1 MRQRPGDLAT
11 MVGERAANAI
21 LVSVSTGLAMS
32 APAGA
37 NTLIDAT
44 NGSTFPAVPAR
55 ALLRTSQ
62 ALGWRGILV
71 EWHRLPPDELR
82 PHYVTGHGI
91 SISTCVQPIPFGWRG
106 RRGWEDRIIN
116 PGGSHLL
123 TQGELNTPRWLQP
136 FDGLSL
142 VLDPQFVADVV
153 REHLPPN
160 AIEFVSQR
168 SVDDPILSEYGQA
181 FQREMSA
188 DSPLGAIYVDAL
200 TIGLVLHL
208 LATYGVARPKVPA
221 PRSKLNSYQLRS
233 VVAFIESHLD
243 EDVSVITLARRAH
256 VSPFHFARLF
266 RQTVG
271 LPPHQFVLRLRM
283 RRAIALA
290 KGGQYSLAQIAAE
303 CGFHD
308 QAHLTHAFRR
318 VLGTT
323 PSGYLGRR

>member
-1 MRQRPGDLAT
+1 
-11 MVGERAANAI
+11 
-21 LVSVSTGLAMS
+21 MS
-32 APAGA
+32 ATAGE
-37 NTLIDAT
+37 NTLIDAS
-44 NGSTFPAVPAR
+44 NGSTFPAVPPR
-55 ALLRTSQ
+55 ALLRSSRT
-62 ALGWRGILV
+62 LGWRGILV

-91 SISTCVQPIPFGWRG
+91 SISTSVQPIPFGWRG
-106 RRGWEDRIIN
+106 RRGWEDRSIN

-136 FDGLSL
+136 FNGLSL

-181 FQREMSA
+181 FQREMLV
-188 DSPLGAIYVDAL
+188 DSRLGAIYVDTL

-233 VVAFIESHLD
+233 VVEFIESHLD
-243 EDVSVITLARRAH
+243 EDVSVLTLARRAH

-266 RQTVG
+266 RHTVG

-290 KGGQYSLAQIAAE
+290 KGGKYSLARIAAE

-323 PSGYLGRR
+323 PSAYLARR

>member
-1 MRQRPGDLAT
+1 MT
-11 MVGERAANAI
+11 
-21 LVSVSTGLAMS
+21 
-32 APAGA
+32 APAGE
-37 NTLIDAT
+37 NTLIDAS
-44 NGSTFPAVPAR
+44 NGIAFPAVPSR
-55 ALLRTSQ
+55 ALLRSSRP
-62 ALGWRGILV
+62 LGWRGILV
-71 EWHRLPPDELR
+71 EWHRLPPAELR
-82 PHYVTGHGI
+82 PHSVRGHGI
-91 SISTCVQPIPFGWRG
+91 SISTAVQPIPFGWRG
-106 RRGWEDRIIN
+106 RHGWDDRTIN

-142 VLDPQFVADVV
+142 VLDPQFAADVV
-153 REHLPPN
+153 REHLPPT

-168 SVDDPILSEYGQA
+168 SVDDPILSEYGRA
-181 FQREMSA
+181 FLREILA
-188 DSPLGAIYVDAL
+188 DSPLGGIYVDTL

-233 VVAFIESHLD
+233 VVEFIDSHLA
-243 EDVSVITLARRAH
+243 EDVSVLTLARRAH

-266 RQTVG
+266 RHTVG
-271 LPPHQFVLRLRM
+271 LPPHQFVLRLRV

-290 KGGQYSLAQIAAE
+290 KGGTRSFAQIAAE

-318 VLGTT
+318 VLGST
-323 PSGYLGRR
+323 PAAYQARR

>member
-1 MRQRPGDLAT
+1 
-11 MVGERAANAI
+11 
-21 LVSVSTGLAMS
+21 MS
-32 APAGA
+32 APAGE
-37 NTLIDAT
+37 NTLIDAS
-44 NGSTFPAVPAR
+44 NGSAFPAVPPR
-55 ALLRTSQ
+55 ALLRTSR

-91 SISTCVQPIPFGWRG
+91 SISTSTQPIPFGWRG
-106 RRGWEDRIIN
+106 RQGWKDRTIN

-123 TQGELNTPRWLQP
+123 THGELNTPRWLQP

-142 VLDPQFVADVV
+142 VLAPQFVADVV

-168 SVDDPILSEYGQA
+168 SVDDPILSEYGRA
-181 FQREMSA
+181 FHRELLTA
-188 DSPLGAIYVDAL
+188 SPLGAIYVDTL

-208 LATYGVARPKVPA
+208 LAAYGVARPKVPA
-221 PRSKLNSYQLRS
+221 PRSKLTSFQLRT
-233 VVAFIESHLD
+233 VVEFIDSHLD
-243 EDVSVITLARRAH
+243 EDVSVLTLASRAH

-266 RQTVG
+266 RHTVG
-271 LPPHQFVLRLRM
+271 LPPHQFVLRLRL
-283 RRAIALA
+283 RRAIALGKSGYHSFA
-290 KGGQYSLAQIAAE
+290 RIAAE

-308 QAHLTHAFRR
+308 QAHLAHAFRN

-323 PSGYLGRR
+323 PSAYLGRR